1 MEERISKIEQSIQNL
16 KNKNSR
22 VYFFVQDTKG
32 NARASVRYIYQ
43 MAYQLK
49 ESGYNSIILHEK
61 PDYYG
66 VSSWLP
72 SKYSELPHR
81 AVEGQNLEISPED
94 FIIVPEIFGY
104 IMSQISNLP
113 CGKIVLSQAYDHVFE
128 TLNPGQSW
136 PMLGFNKCITTS
148 EKQKE
153 YLSNTMRGVSY
164 DVLEPYISNVFEKSK
179 FPAKPTIAI
188 LSREQRDSVNIIK
201 SFYQKFPQFR
211 WITFRDMRNLSEEE
225 FANSLKE
232 SMLSVWVDNT
242 SSFGTFPLES
252 MKLGVA
258 VIGKVPNLIPEWM
271 TEKNGVWVNDY
282 LKIVDYIADFIQ
294 NWLED
299 NISEEL
305 YTSAEETAQKYSSEE
320 NFTSQLTKIFESYFN
335 VRIENFE
342 TELNKLNSNVNV

>member
-1 MEERISKIEQSIQNL
+1 MEERISKIEQSIENL
-16 KNKNSR
+16 KNKNAR

-32 NARASVRYIYQ
+32 NARASVRYNYQ

-49 ESGYNSIILHEK
+49 QSGYNSIILHEK

-72 SKYSELPHR
+72 AEYSELPHR

-164 DVLEPYISNVFEKSK
+164 DILEPYISNVFEKSK

-188 LSREQRDSVNIIK
+188 SSREQRDSVNIIK

-211 WITFRDMRNLSEEE
+211 WVTFRDMRNLSEEE
-225 FANSLKE
+225 FANNLKE
-232 SMLSVWVDNT
+232 SMLSVWVDST

-258 VIGKVPNLIPEWM
+258 VIGKVPNLKPEW
-271 TEKNGVWVNDY
+271 
-282 LKIVDYIADFIQ
+282 L
-294 NWLED
+294 
-299 NISEEL
+299 
-305 YTSAEETAQKYSSEE
+305 SEE
-320 NFTSQLTKIFESYFN
+320 NGIWTYQFN
-335 VRIENFE
+335 DIVDVWIAWLHP
-342 TELNKLNSNVNV
+342 T